1 MTSGLP
7 REYRTSVLRR
17 PSYPTHTRPQ
27 KSRAYTRTRLVPTRA
42 DRPYGSFPR
51 GHHEVA
57 PDPGVQPEPERRK
70 IRTALRRVL
79 PWTAALAAPALLV
92 AISMAPAPREADIQ
106 PSPTPTPLTSEVYAK
121 VAPSVVQ
128 IKALSS
134 DGKLGSGSGVVI
146 DDAGDILTA
155 LHVVQAAA
163 R

>member
-1 MTSGLP
+1 MTSELP
-7 REYRTSVLRR
+7 GHYRTYVLACLDG
-17 PSYPTHTRPQ
+17 PSYSTHTRPQ

-57 PDPGVQPEPERRK
+57 PDPGVQPEPARRR

-92 AISMAPAPREADIQ
+92 AISMATAHRDDDSQASPPPAP
-106 PSPTPTPLTSEVYAK
+106 LT
-121 VAPSVVQ
+121 
-128 IKALSS
+128 
-134 DGKLGSGSGVVI
+134 
-146 DDAGDILTA
+146 
-155 LHVVQAAA
+155 